1 MFFKKALF
9 CYLNKNTVA
18 ARKIATKR
26 EVCEIRIP
34 VQWGHVAGKWWG
46 PRDKRPILALHG
58 WQDNAGTF
66 DRLIPYLPFE
76 TPVLAIDA
84 PGHGLSSQ
92 IPHGMTYHG
101 TDILRL
107 LYEIVRFFEWS
118 KVSFLGHSMGAIL
131 SALFT
136 VHFPDL
142 VDFII
147 CIDNLKPLS
156 LRENAKDLEANV
168 KEMELFIKYNQLNS
182 SALQPPV
189 YTWEDCVKNLSEG
202 SKGSVSIESCKYLL
216 YRNLK
221 ESQTEPN
228 KFYFTRDPR
237 IKAMNVSKINQ
248 TQSVEYYKRIICPIL
263 VLKADKSPYDR
274 NKEKFFEVLEVVK
287 KSSRGCK
294 FFYVPGTHHVHLN
307 NPEVVEGHI
316 NDFLK
321 IYDTGN
327 RGGIPLKK
335 EIFL

>member
-107 LYEIVRFFEWS
+107 LYEI
-118 KVSFLGHSMGAIL
+118 LYNL
-131 SALFT
+131 Q
-136 VHFPDL
+136 
-142 VDFII
+142 FIH
-147 CIDNLKPLS
+147 
-156 LRENAKDLEANV
+156 
-168 KEMELFIKYNQLNS
+168 
-182 SALQPPV
+182 
-189 YTWEDCVKNLSEG
+189 G
-202 SKGSVSIESCKYLL
+202 
-216 YRNLK
+216 
-221 ESQTEPN
+221 
-228 KFYFTRDPR
+228 
-237 IKAMNVSKINQ
+237 KI
-248 TQSVEYYKRIICPIL
+248 V
-263 VLKADKSPYDR
+263 
-274 NKEKFFEVLEVVK
+274 
-287 KSSRGCK
+287 
-294 FFYVPGTHHVHLN
+294 
-307 NPEVVEGHI
+307 
-316 NDFLK
+316 
-321 IYDTGN
+321 
-327 RGGIPLKK
+327 
-335 EIFL
+335 